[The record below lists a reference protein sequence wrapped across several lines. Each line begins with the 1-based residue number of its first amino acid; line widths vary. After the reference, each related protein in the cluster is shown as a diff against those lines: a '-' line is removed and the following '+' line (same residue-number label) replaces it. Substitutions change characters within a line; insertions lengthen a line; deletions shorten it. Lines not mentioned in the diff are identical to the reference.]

1 MVKPEHMYARINI
14 LNHPGPLMMIAALG
28 GILVFKRA
36 GCWRSEILEEA
47 AAKTIKQCITTSVGI
62 ITMVMMAISMNDAGI
77 TTLLANGMAGTT
89 GKLFPVLSP
98 YIGVL
103 GAFLT
108 GSNTNANVMFG
119 ALQAET
125 ARVLGIS
132 SVIIAAVQS
141 VGAAVGC
148 SIAPTTVMLGSTTV
162 GMNGR
167 ESEVM
172 GRTIPYCIGISL
184 MVGIY
189 AWIFSYVIF

>member
-1 MVKPEHMYARINI
+1 MYARINI